1 MKARLRKVE
10 DLTHSKIKQ
19 NISNVIR
26 NIPKEKYENIFKGA
40 YNRNTIYVKIKQKKN
55 KNKKYLKYSRRFKC
69 PKVYKI
75 LNIYNNK
82 IKTIL

>member
-10 DLTHSKIKQ
+10 DLTRSKIKQ

-40 YNRNTIYVKIKQKKN
+40 YNRNTIYVKIKQKK
-55 KNKKYLKYSRRFKC
+55 
-69 PKVYKI
+69 
-75 LNIYNNK
+75 
-82 IKTIL
+82 